1 MSGTGPMTE
10 GEQGTRRGQR
20 GWRIAAIATLAAAV
34 LGLVSTTLAS
44 PRAAA
49 AASSAA
55 GISSTGQ
62 AVGPLT
68 DVSVTPKG
76 WSPVA
81 YENAQLSVPGSWL
94 VESPQQF
101 FCGMPQISGM
111 IFAGVRPGFPKS
123 FGCDVP
129 ASLAWILP
137 AGKLPKG
144 ISQRKPTARI
154 DGIPVYR
161 VPSVKGTTVYLV
173 PELGVRVGARGKS
186 AARVLATLTR
196 SPLSVVLR
204 RGPAARVPAGWTWRE
219 FGGVRF
225 ATPRSWNLQ
234 REDEWATC
242 GTGLDPSRLLLI

>member
-1 MSGTGPMTE
+1 MSGIEPMT
-10 GEQGTRRGQR
+10 GREQGTRRRQR
-20 GWRIAAIATLAAAV
+20 GWRIAAIATVAAAIV
-34 LGLVSTTLAS
+34 GLVGTTLAS

-49 AASSAA
+49 AAASSAA
-55 GISSTGQ
+55 GIGSTRQ
-62 AVGPLT
+62 AAGPLT
-68 DVSVTPKG
+68 DASVTPKG

-94 VESPQQF
+94 VESPKQL

-111 IFAGVRPGFPKS
+111 IFVGVTQGFPKS

-129 ASLAWILP
+129 ANLAWILP

-204 RGPAARVPAGWTWRE
+204 RGPAARVPAG
-219 FGGVRF
+219 
-225 ATPRSWNLQ
+225 
-234 REDEWATC
+234 
-242 GTGLDPSRLLLI
+242 